1 MGLFN
6 FILLKAISRNMNT
19 KQKIKSFLLDINSEN
34 YASAHKKLKAIM
46 FEKTKKR
53 CQEEYNKVAQRKN
66 NR

>member
-1 MGLFN
+1 
-6 FILLKAISRNMNT
+6 MNT

-53 CQEEYNKVAQRKN
+53 CQEEYNKVARRKN
-66 NR
+66 NK